1 VWGSHWVVSPNSAAH
16 SIRLKTRYNAP
27 ISTRLGGGKAMQE
40 IIMSQQEFGTQII
53 QHIEEMLAR
62 AEHDI
67 HTGGQREEPY
77 NKGYLAAFRDIIAS
91 VKAEVEKMPDA
102 GAGA

>member
-77 NKGYLAAFRDIIAS
+77 NKELENWLRVFTSANTAHLGHSGSHKR
-91 VKAEVEKMPDA
+91 
-102 GAGA
+102 